1 MTIILHDQLYQ
12 ITMAKAYDN
21 KIHLR
26 KFKEGDLVLRKILLL
41 PSKNHSKWAP
51 NYEGLYVVKKTL
63 FGRELL
69 PIRMDGKDLIRPIEP
84 DFVKKYYV
92 WFINSHHVNK
102 MRVWPRNILFAYS
115 SFPSL
120 TYGHLLIP
128 KNPQTHIYN
137 LAWSYRLTSFL
148 TQIWFYEKSFPQ

>member
-26 KFKEGDLVLRKILLL
+26 KFKERDLVLGKILLL

-51 NYEGLYVVKKTL
+51 NYESLYVVKKTL

-69 PIRMDGKDLIRPIEP
+69 PIRMDGKDLIMPIEP

-102 MRVWPRNILFAYS
+102 MRVWPKNSLCIFFISFTYLWTLVDTKEPTNTHLQPCMIL
-115 SFPSL
+115 
-120 TYGHLLIP
+120 
-128 KNPQTHIYN
+128 
-137 LAWSYRLTSFL
+137 
-148 TQIWFYEKSFPQ
+148 